1 MVYPHNTF
9 DAETAKA
16 WVGEGRMKQ
25 YFKVIPKPK
34 PPKPRGRPPKRKARS
49 TNKPPTE
56 FNSAAPVPAPA
67 PVPWKYKEARLYQGF
82 GEPDGK

>member
-16 WVGEGRMKQ
+16 WAWVGEGGMKQ

-34 PPKPRGRPPKRKARS
+34 PRRRVAQIGG
-49 TNKPPTE
+49 
-56 FNSAAPVPAPA
+56 
-67 PVPWKYKEARLYQGF
+67 QGNIA
-82 GEPDGK
+82 